1 MFPWDFENDTQE
13 WMEPDMTPQ
22 QQAAIA
28 RCCDHENLVGEL
40 VEALEECLED
50 SEQAVADYIL
60 KYGENWRPQRLA
72 AMRETVLKARAVL
85 AKAKE
90 GAQS

>member
-1 MFPWDFENDTQE
+1 
-13 WMEPDMTPQ
+13 MTPQ

-40 VEALEECLED
+40 VEALEAITDHLERIGD
-50 SEQAVADYIL
+50 TRPHKDGRYI
-60 KYGENWRPQRLA
+60 ED
-72 AMRETVLKARAVL
+72 ARKVI